1 MEINTALILC
11 AGYGK
16 RLNPITL
23 SKPKPLIEINKITL
37 LENTL
42 NLISLLGIKKILINS
57 FYLSDQIENFISS
70 QKLKHIS
77 KVIKDGKKILDTGGG
92 ILNLLNHS
100 KENNFLVFN
109 PDTIWNENYLNEI
122 KNMEK
127 FYFENKIK
135 NILLIAEKSK
145 SFDKRMKGDFSIENN
160 MLNKLGDKNFIFTGC
175 QILNRSIF
183 ENFEV
188 EPFSINEIWEKMISK
203 NELYGFIS
211 DEKFTHLTDLE
222 IYSQLTKI

>member
-1 MEINTALILC
+1 
-11 AGYGK
+11 
-16 RLNPITL
+16 
-23 SKPKPLIEINKITL
+23 
-37 LENTL
+37 
-42 NLISLLGIKKILINS
+42 
-57 FYLSDQIENFISS
+57 
-70 QKLKHIS
+70 
-77 KVIKDGKKILDTGGG
+77 
-92 ILNLLNHS
+92 
-100 KENNFLVFN
+100 
-109 PDTIWNENYLNEI
+109 
-122 KNMEK
+122 MEK

-145 SFDKRMKGDFSIENN
+145 SFDQRMKGDFSIENN